1 MVFFYL
7 TVTTLDIAL
16 GVTWWFTKT
25 TAKGVYYCTYY
36 LLYGPNP
43 QRIYNKQDLMIEMN
57 NLQKQ
62 IEYIQ

>member
-1 MVFFYL
+1 MVLFYL

-36 LLYGPNP
+36 LLYGPEP
-43 QRIYNKQDLMIEMN
+43 QRIYNKKDLVIEMN
-57 NLQKQ
+57 KIQKQ
-62 IEYIQ
+62 IEYIK